1 MFRRSFSRRQSIAA
15 FAEAAAAH
23 SCRNIRHFPRQHQR
37 PFHASIKALAVKP
50 FILADIGEGIRECE
64 VIQWFVEPE
73 ARVEQFD
80 KLCEVQ
86 SDKASVEIT
95 SRFDGVIKKL
105 YYEAGEM
112 ALVGKPLCDIDILGE
127 VIEEPVAAAIT
138 PPVNED
144 NPSIPIPEPPHTSES
159 AGPIVIQ
166 EEDISA
172 SQKGKNSTLAT
183 PAVRHLTKG
192 LNVDIAQVTGTGKEG
207 RVTKED
213 IHRFVEERNSSPDVS
228 SSTTPE
234 LAAIVQPQTGARV
247 QDVPQKEE
255 AISLTPVQ
263 AQMFKAM
270 TRSLTIPQFLYA
282 DEVTMD
288 SVVRLRSRINTSLC
302 STSPKVA
309 KISFLPFII
318 KAVSLALEDYP
329 LLNSRVD
336 SAVDSKPLLVMR
348 AQHNIGVAMDTP
360 QGLLVPN
367 IKDVGSKSI
376 LEVATELQRLQAAGA
391 SGKLSAADLTGG
403 TISVSNIGNLGGTYV
418 APVIVTS
425 EVAIL
430 GIGRAKTVPAFD
442 TTGAVVP
449 RTVVNMSWSADH
461 RVVDGST
468 MARMANRVKLFT
480 EEPELMI
487 ARMR

>member
-1 MFRRSFSRRQSIAA
+1 MFKRPFGRRQFVAVL
-15 FAEAAAAH
+15 AEVVAVR
-23 SCRNIRHFPRQHQR
+23 SCPNVHQCFLQRQSQR
-37 PFHASIKALAVKP
+37 PFHASIKALVIKP
-50 FILADIGEGIRECE
+50 FLLADIGEGIRECE

-95 SRFDGVIKKL
+95 SRFDGVIKRL
-105 YYEAGEM
+105 HYEAGQM
-112 ALVGKPLCDIDILGE
+112 ALVGKPLCDIDILSGSDEEATMTQSANPPPPSPEAPRISGE
-127 VIEEPVAAAIT
+127 TGPAVLQGEGAFPM
-138 PPVNED
+138 
-144 NPSIPIPEPPHTSES
+144 PERKH
-159 AGPIVIQ
+159 A
-166 EEDISA
+166 
-172 SQKGKNSTLAT
+172 TLAT
-183 PAVRHLTKG
+183 PAVRHLTKE

-213 IHRFVEERNSSPDVS
+213 IHRFAEGRS
-228 SSTTPE
+228 SSLDTKAG
-234 LAAIVQPQTGARV
+234 AAPQATSQLGATARV
-247 QDVPQKEE
+247 QCVPQKEE
-255 AISLTPVQ
+255 VISLTSVQ

-270 TRSLTIPQFLYA
+270 TRSLTIPHFLYA
-282 DEVTMD
+282 DEVSLD
-288 SVVRLRSRINTSLC
+288 SVIRIRSRINSDLCPTS
-302 STSPKVA
+302 SKVT
-309 KISFLPFII
+309 KISFLPFIT

-329 LLNSRVD
+329 ILNSRVD
-336 SAVDSKPLLVMR
+336 STIDDKPRIVMR
-348 AQHNIGVAMDTP
+348 PRHNIGIAMDTP

-376 LEVATELQRLQAAGA
+376 LEVAGELQRLQAAGA
-391 SGKLSAADLTGG
+391 NGKLSAADLTGG
-403 TISVSNIGNLGGTYV
+403 TISLSNIGNLGGTYV

-442 TTGAVVP
+442 ATGAVVP

-461 RVVDGST
+461 RVVDGGT
-468 MARMANRVKLFT
+468 MARMANRVKQYI

-487 ARMR
+487 AKMR